1 MEIAL
6 RRTQEISLTLFKL
19 LHGNYDCMKLCINT
33 LKETE
38 TSDSRDYHKER
49 HKSKKHSLFSSYS
62 FLYTLKAAPW
72 RNEQQ
77 KKMDNAKKIY
87 DYPMELSHLGLF
99 HILNKQTNMIEKY
112 DELLA
117 SPNLTTEQRNVILK
131 MKEKRKTKIKKID
144 KI

>member
-1 MEIAL
+1 METAL
-6 RRTQEISLTLFKL
+6 RKTQEVSLTLFKL

-38 TSDSRDYHKER
+38 TSESRDYHKER
-49 HKSKKHSLFSSYS
+49 HKSKKHSPFSSYS

-72 RNEQQ
+72 RNAQK
-77 KKMDNAKKIY
+77 KKMDNAKNIY
-87 DYPMELSHLGLF
+87 DYPMELSHLGLYR
-99 HILNKQTNMIEKY
+99 ILSKPNMIVKY

-131 MKEKRKTKIKKID
+131 MKEKRKTKIKRID